1 MGHFVQQK
9 FFGAE
14 ICELNLMCRA
24 YSFNHCSCWYNFFDL
39 QEIGF
44 DLAKATPK
52 FQDSI
57 DHRFYQAVADCLL
70 LN

>member
-1 MGHFVQQK
+1 M

-14 ICELNLMCRA
+14 IYELNLMCRA
-24 YSFNHCSCWYNFFDL
+24 YSFNHSSCWYNFFDL
-39 QEIGF
+39 KVIGF
-44 DLAKATPK
+44 VLAKATPK

-57 DHRFYQAVADCLL
+57 APHFYQAVADCLL